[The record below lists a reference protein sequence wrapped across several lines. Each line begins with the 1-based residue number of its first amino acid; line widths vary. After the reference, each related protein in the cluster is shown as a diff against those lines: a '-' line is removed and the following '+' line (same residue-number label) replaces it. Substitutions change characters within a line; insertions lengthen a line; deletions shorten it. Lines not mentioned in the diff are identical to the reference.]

1 MSRIRVLV
9 VDDHTLLRDGI
20 SALLRLAPD
29 MEVVG
34 EAGDGKEALAKVREL
49 RPEVVLMD
57 LEMPVMDGLEASRKI
72 CARHPDVAVLV
83 LSQYQDAE
91 HVLEAV
97 EAGVKGFVNK
107 SAASAELATAIRS
120 VHSGDSYLSPAAARL
135 LIGEVRRSE
144 SRHSGDP
151 YDLLT
156 VREKEIL
163 KLIAQGKSTRQIA
176 ELLVISPKTVEGHR
190 TRLMAKLG
198 VHDRVEL
205 VKFALRK
212 GIIAV

>member
-1 MSRIRVLV
+1 V

-34 EAGDGKEALAKVREL
+34 EAADGKEALAKVMEL

-72 CARHPDVAVLV
+72 CARYPDVAVLV

-107 SAASAELATAIRS
+107 NAASAELATAIRS
-120 VHSGDSYLSPAAARL
+120 VHGGDSYLSPAAARL
-135 LIGEVRRSE
+135 LIGEVRRSG
-144 SRHSGDP
+144 SHRSGDP
-151 YDLLT
+151 YDSLT

-163 KLIAQGKSTRQIA
+163 KLIAQGKTTRQIA
-176 ELLVISPKTVEGHR
+176 DLLVVSPKTVEGHR

-205 VKFALRK
+205 VKFAVRK
-212 GIIAV
+212 GIITV

>member
-34 EAGDGKEALAKVREL
+34 EAADGKEALAKVMEL

-72 CARHPDVAVLV
+72 CARYPDVAVLV

-107 SAASAELATAIRS
+107 NAASAELATAIRS
-120 VHSGDSYLSPAAARL
+120 VHGGDSYLSPAAARL
-135 LIGEVRRSE
+135 LIGEVRRSG
-144 SRHSGDP
+144 SHRSGDP
-151 YDLLT
+151 YDSLT

-163 KLIAQGKSTRQIA
+163 KLIAQGKTTRQIA
-176 ELLVISPKTVEGHR
+176 DLLVVSPKTVEGHR

-205 VKFALRK
+205 VKFAVRK
-212 GIIAV
+212 GIITV

>member
-20 SALLRLAPD
+20 TALLRLAPD

-34 EAGDGKEALAKVREL
+34 EAGDGKEALAKVKEL

-72 CARHPDVAVLV
+72 CSRYPDVSVLV

-107 SAASAELATAIRS
+107 NAASAELATAIRS
-120 VHSGDSYLSPAAARL
+120 VHGGDSYLSPAAARL
-135 LIGEVRRSE
+135 LIGAVRRSE
-144 SRHSGDP
+144 SRRSGDP
-151 YDLLT
+151 YDSLT

-163 KLIAQGKSTRQIA
+163 KLIAQGKTTRQIA
-176 ELLVISPKTVEGHR
+176 DLLVVSPKTVEGHR

-212 GIIAV
+212 GIITV